1 MFSVRLG
8 VLRSPLEL
16 VKGYTDDGKEPELSG
31 LLKAAIPDLCRRTV
45 EGAKEILKA
54 AAATG
59 AALNSKFA
67 ETGTFTLAFAEL
79 PIFFAG
85 LTSIVGPPK
94 PNLMQAME
102 AEHLHAANSKDEW
115 TTGNYGIT
123 TTPET
128 EWLVVTNPSSR
139 NTGPK
144 TSQNNS
150 SFPKQLKLPK
160 DPCSR
165 STTLHCGAGPSHPRR
180 ISRPSCKRTL
190 RNIAKAT
197 GTRQLSI
204 LFPQGS

>member
-1 MFSVRLG
+1 M
-8 VLRSPLEL
+8 
-16 VKGYTDDGKEPELSG
+16 
-31 LLKAAIPDLCRRTV
+31 LKAAIPDLCRRTV
-45 EGAKEILKA
+45 KGAKEILEA
-54 AAATG
+54 GAATG

-128 EWLVVTNPSSR
+128 EWLFATNPSSR

-165 STTLHCGAGPSHPRR
+165 NTMPHCGVGPFHPRR
-180 ISRPSCKRTL
+180 ISRTSCELTL
-190 RNIAKAT
+190 RNNEKANDT
-197 GTRQLSI
+197 QQVSI
-204 LFPQGS
+204 SFLQAS

>member
-1 MFSVRLG
+1 MFSFRLG
-8 VLRSPLEL
+8 ILRSPLEL
-16 VKGYTDDGKEPELSG
+16 VKGYSDDGKEPELFG
-31 LLKAAIPDLCRRTV
+31 LLKAAIPDLYRRTV
-45 EGAKEILKA
+45 KGAKEILEA
-54 AAATG
+54 GAATG

-128 EWLVVTNPSSR
+128 EWLFVTNPSSR
-139 NTGPK
+139 TSWPK
-144 TSQNNS
+144 ETLNCDNPEHGRKVRSMEELQRIKDELNKRLQDIGEELMGETVNKS
-150 SFPKQLKLPK
+150 LLGRQTRKQFSKKQPK
-160 DPCSR
+160 
-165 STTLHCGAGPSHPRR
+165 H
-180 ISRPSCKRTL
+180 
-190 RNIAKAT
+190 
-197 GTRQLSI
+197 
-204 LFPQGS
+204 

>member
-1 MFSVRLG
+1 M
-8 VLRSPLEL
+8 LRAS
-16 VKGYTDDGKEPELSG
+16 
-31 LLKAAIPDLCRRTV
+31 
-45 EGAKEILKA
+45 
-54 AAATG
+54 AATG
-59 AALNSKFA
+59 AALNTKFA

-79 PIFFAG
+79 PIFFVG
-85 LTSIVGPPK
+85 LSSIVGAPK
-94 PNLMQAME
+94 PNLMQAIE

-115 TTGNYGIT
+115 TAGKYGIM

-128 EWLVVTNPSSR
+128 EWLFATNPSSR

-165 STTLHCGAGPSHPRR
+165 NTMPHCEVGPFHPRR

-190 RNIAKAT
+190 RTIAKAT

-204 LFPQGS
+204 LFLQGS